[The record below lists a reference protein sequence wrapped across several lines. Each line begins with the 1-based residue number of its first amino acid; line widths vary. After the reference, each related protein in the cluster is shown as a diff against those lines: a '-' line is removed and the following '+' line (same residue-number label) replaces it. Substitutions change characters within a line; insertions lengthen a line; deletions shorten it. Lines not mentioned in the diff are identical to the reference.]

1 MSPATTLTPEAL
13 YRRLWDLQNDMG
25 AMVDNP
31 PGIDSYWTIVV
42 VRIADLADELMDSI
56 PGHPYAPFR
65 LFANHA
71 KGVLEGAVPVLSLA
85 CNSDHEAE
93 TLNTVRLTGCAL
105 GGLIHTLEKCF
116 DLNPETVLPE

>member
-1 MSPATTLTPEAL
+1 MNPITTLTPEAL

-31 PGIDSYWTIVV
+31 AGIAAYWTIALGKT
-42 VRIADLADELMDSI
+42 ADLAEELVEST
-56 PGHPYAPFR
+56 PGHPYVSFQ

-71 KGVLEGAVPVLSLA
+71 MGVLEGASQVLALV
-85 CNSDHEAE
+85 CNSDHESE
-93 TLNTVRLTGCAL
+93 TLNTVRLIGCAL